1 MINKIGIGLMAK
13 ILLFSFCV
21 LSGLYLFSQ
30 DTLPF
35 QDPNLEP
42 ETRII
47 DLLDR
52 LNLEEKASLL
62 LYNSPAIE
70 RLNIPEYNWWNE
82 SLHGIGRAGK
92 ATVFPQAIGMA
103 ATFDPELIQNIAD
116 AISTEAR
123 AKHNAAIAKGST
135 QQYTGLTFWSPNV
148 NIYRDP
154 RWGRGQETWGEDP
167 FLTSVMGSVYI
178 KGLQGNN
185 PDFLKAA
192 ACAKHFAVHSGPE
205 KTRHE
210 FNAIPNEIDFHET
223 YLPAFKSLVDNG
235 VDGVM
240 CAYNQLYDEPCCG
253 NNSLLQSILRD
264 QWGFT
269 GYIVTDCWALND
281 FITHQKIVTKET
293 EAASIAIRAGVNLN
307 CGTIY
312 KSITEAV
319 ENGKISESEIDNVLR
334 PLLRTRIKLGILTQ
348 EDQTPFD
355 NITAEVVNCEE
366 HKILAYKAAVES
378 IVLLKNKNNVLPI
391 RLDSIQKIFVCGP
404 TAADIDVL
412 LGNYN
417 GFSGELVTLLEGVIN
432 KVDAGT
438 VVDYSMGAL
447 LSTDSIYHGIY
458 HASSSDVIIASIGNS
473 RMLEGEEG
481 DAMLSKN
488 GGDRKE
494 IKLPENQIE
503 FIRKLR
509 KAAPDKKLI
518 VVINGG
524 GAIAIPEINE
534 LADAIL
540 FAWYPGEQGG
550 NAIADIIFGNQNPS
564 GKLPLTFYESLD
576 DLPPFD
582 DYSMENRTYKYFKG
596 KTLYPFGFGLSY
608 TTFEY
613 SDLKI
618 NKSSFSNN
626 DSIEIRFTL
635 SNTGEIAGEE
645 VVQLYIK
652 APETILTKPI
662 KSLKGFT
669 RIFLMEGETKDVKF
683 NININ
688 DLTHW
693 NTESDEFEVKAG
705 KYEIQIGASS
715 SDIRIKT
722 SIEIGKPN

>member
-1 MINKIGIGLMAK
+1 MLKKAQLIIF
-13 ILLFSFCV
+13 LLITFN
-21 LSGLYLFSQ
+21 LFSQ
-30 DTLPF
+30 EIIPF
-35 QDPNLEP
+35 QNPNLNIEA
-42 ETRII
+42 RIN
-47 DLLDR
+47 DLLGR
-52 LNLEEKASLL
+52 LTLEEKASLM

-70 RLNIPEYNWWNE
+70 GLNIPEYNWWNE

-135 QQYTGLTFWSPNV
+135 QQYTGLTFWTPNV

-167 FLTSVMGSVYI
+167 FLTSVMGSAYVN
-178 KGLQGNN
+178 GLQGNN

-210 FNAIPNEIDFHET
+210 FNAIPNEVDFHET
-223 YLPAFKSLVDNG
+223 YLPAFKALVNNR
-235 VDGVM
+235 VEGVM

-253 NNSLLQSILRD
+253 NNLLLKSILRD

-281 FITHQKIVTKET
+281 FITHQKIVTAEA
-293 EAASIAIRAGVNLN
+293 EAAGMAVKAGVNLN
-307 CGTIY
+307 CGMIY
-312 KSITEAV
+312 KSIAEAV
-319 ENGKISESEIDNVLR
+319 ENGRISEAEVDDGLR

-348 EDQTPFD
+348 DDETPFD
-355 NITAEVVNCEE
+355 NITPEVVNCEE
-366 HKILAYKAAVES
+366 HKILAYEAAVKS
-378 IVLLKNKNNVLPI
+378 IVLLKNKNNALPLQ
-391 RLDSIQKIFVCGP
+391 LDSIQKIFVSGP
-404 TAADIDVL
+404 TAANIDVL

-417 GFSGELVTLLEGVIN
+417 GFSGELVTLLEGIIN

-438 VVDYSMGAL
+438 VVEYSMGAL
-447 LSTDSIYHGIY
+447 LNTDSVYHGIY
-458 HASSSDVIIASIGNS
+458 HASNSDVIIASIGNS

-503 FIRKLR
+503 FIRRLR

-564 GKLPLTFYESLD
+564 GRLPLTFYESIE
-576 DLPPFD
+576 DLPPFEN
-582 DYSMENRTYKYFKG
+582 YSMHNRTYRYFKG
-596 KTLYPFGFGLSY
+596 KALYPFGFGLSY
-608 TTFEY
+608 TAFEY
-613 SDLKI
+613 SDLKTE
-618 NKSSFSNN
+618 KTSY
-626 DSIEIRFTL
+626 IENEEIELTFKL
-635 SNTGEIAGEE
+635 SNQGKRIGEE
-645 VVQLYIK
+645 VVQLYVK
-652 APETILTKPI
+652 SPEAFLI
-662 KSLKGFT
+662 KSLAGFD
-669 RIFLMEGETKDVKF
+669 RVLLNKGETKDLKF
-683 NININ
+683 NINTN
-688 DLTHW
+688 DLAHW

-705 KYEIQIGASS
+705 LYEIQIGSSS
-715 SDIRIKT
+715 SDIRLRST
-722 SIEIGKPN
+722 IEIIEN